1 MKLLRRLVTL
11 TWVATLL
18 VTGCALYLFNSD
30 PVDIDLVWLQIP
42 ETSLAVVLI
51 TTFFVGV
58 VTGSILVLIASMLPK
73 QRKSVD
79 A

>member
-11 TWVATLL
+11 VWVATLL
-18 VTGCALYLFNSD
+18 VTGCVLYLFNSD
-30 PVDIDLVWLQIP
+30 PVTIDFVWLQIP

-51 TTFFVGV
+51 TTFFVGI
-58 VTGSILVLIASMLPK
+58 VTGSILVLVASMLPK

>member
-11 TWVATLL
+11 VWVTTLL
-18 VTGCALYLFNSD
+18 ATGCVLYLFNSD
-30 PVDIDLVWLQIP
+30 PVAIDIVWLQIP

-51 TTFFVGV
+51 TTFFIGV
-58 VTGSILVLIASMLPK
+58 VTGSILVLVVSMLPK

>member
-11 TWVATLL
+11 VWVATLL
-18 VTGCALYLFNSD
+18 VTGCVFYLFNSD
-30 PVDIDLVWLQIP
+30 PVTLDFVWLQIP

-58 VTGSILVLIASMLPK
+58 VTGSILVLVASMLPK

>member
-1 MKLLRRLVTL
+1 MVWVT
-11 TWVATLL
+11 TLL
-18 VTGCALYLFNSD
+18 ATGCVLYLFNSD
-30 PVDIDLVWLQIP
+30 PVTIDIVWLQIP

-58 VTGSILVLIASMLPK
+58 VTGSIVVLVVSMLPK

>member
-11 TWVATLL
+11 VWVATLL
-18 VTGCALYLFNSD
+18 VTGCVLYLFNSD
-30 PVDIDLVWLQIP
+30 PVTVDLVWLQIP

-51 TTFFVGV
+51 TTFFVGI
-58 VTGSILVLIASMLPK
+58 VTGSILVLVASMLPK

-79 A
+79 G

>member
-11 TWVATLL
+11 VWVTTLL
-18 VTGCALYLFNSD
+18 ATGCVLYLFNSD
-30 PVDIDLVWLQIP
+30 PVAIDIVWLQIP

-58 VTGSILVLIASMLPK
+58 VTGSILVLVVSMLPK
-73 QRKSVD
+73 QRKSGD

>member
-1 MKLLRRLVTL
+1 MKLVRRLVTL
-11 TWVATLL
+11 IWVATLL
-18 VTGCALYLFNSD
+18 VTGCVLYLFNSD
-30 PVDIDLVWLQIP
+30 PIEIDLVWLQIP

-73 QRKSVD
+73 QLKSVD

>member
-1 MKLLRRLVTL
+1 MKLVRRLVTL
-11 TWVATLL
+11 IWVATLL
-18 VTGCALYLFNSD
+18 VTGCVLYLFNSD
-30 PVDIDLVWLQIP
+30 PVAIDIVWLQIP

-51 TTFFVGV
+51 TTFFIGV
-58 VTGSILVLIASMLPK
+58 VTGSILVLVVSMLPK

>member
-1 MKLLRRLVTL
+1 MKLVRRLVTL
-11 TWVATLL
+11 IWVTTLL
-18 VTGCALYLFNSD
+18 VTGCVLYLFNSE

-58 VTGSILVLIASMLPK
+58 VTGGILVLIASMLPK

>member
-1 MKLLRRLVTL
+1 MKLVRRLVTL
-11 TWVATLL
+11 IWVATLL
-18 VTGCALYLFNSD
+18 VTGCVLYLFNSD

-58 VTGSILVLIASMLPK
+58 VTGGIVVLIASMLPK
-73 QRKSVD
+73 QRKSID

>member
-18 VTGCALYLFNSD
+18 VTGCVLYLFNSD
-30 PVDIDLVWLQIP
+30 PVDIVLVWLQIP

>member
-18 VTGCALYLFNSD
+18 VTGCVLYLFNSD

-73 QRKSVD
+73 KRKSFD

>member
-1 MKLLRRLVTL
+1 MPANKVQTQEEAEKEM
-11 TWVATLL
+11 VDIPND
-18 VTGCALYLFNSD
+18 GD

-58 VTGSILVLIASMLPK
+58 FTGSILVLIASMLPK
-73 QRKSVD
+73 QRNSVD

>member
-1 MKLLRRLVTL
+1 MKLVRRLVTL
-11 TWVATLL
+11 IWVATLL
-18 VTGCALYLFNSD
+18 VTGCVLYLFNSD

-58 VTGSILVLIASMLPK
+58 VTGSILVLIASMFPK

>member
-1 MKLLRRLVTL
+1 MKLIRRLVTL
-11 TWVATLL
+11 GCVTAVLA
-18 VTGCALYLFNSD
+18 TGCVLYLFNSD
-30 PVDIDLVWLQIP
+30 PVTIDLVLLQIP
-42 ETSLAVVLI
+42 DTSIAVVLI

-58 VTGSILVLIASMLPK
+58 VTGSSLMLIASILPK

>member
-1 MKLLRRLVTL
+1 MKLVRRLVTL
-11 TWVATLL
+11 IWVATLL
-18 VTGCALYLFNSD
+18 VTGCVLYLFNSD
-30 PVDIDLVWLQIP
+30 PVNIDLVWLQIP

-73 QRKSVD
+73 QRNSVD

>member
-18 VTGCALYLFNSD
+18 VTGCVLYLFNSD

-58 VTGSILVLIASMLPK
+58 VTGSILVLIASMLPM

>member
-11 TWVATLL
+11 VWVTTLL
-18 VTGCALYLFNSD
+18 ATGCVLYLFNSD
-30 PVDIDLVWLQIP
+30 PVNIDFVWLQIP

-51 TTFFVGV
+51 TTFFVGI
-58 VTGSILVLIASMLPK
+58 VTGSSLVLVASMLPK
-73 QRKSVD
+73 PRKSVD

>member
-1 MKLLRRLVTL
+1 MKLVRRLVTL
-11 TWVATLL
+11 IWVTTLL

-58 VTGSILVLIASMLPK
+58 VTGSILVLIVSMLPK

>member
-1 MKLLRRLVTL
+1 MRLMRRLVTL
-11 TWVATLL
+11 VWVTTLL
-18 VTGCALYLFNSD
+18 LTGCVLYLFNSD

-58 VTGSILVLIASMLPK
+58 VTGSILALIASVLPK

-79 A
+79 V

>member
-11 TWVATLL
+11 VWVTTLL
-18 VTGCALYLFNSD
+18 VIGCVLYLFNSD
-30 PVDIDLVWLQIP
+30 PVIIDLVWLQIP

-51 TTFFVGV
+51 TIFFVGV
-58 VTGSILVLIASMLPK
+58 VTGSILVLVASMLPK

>member
-11 TWVATLL
+11 VWVATLL
-18 VTGCALYLFNSD
+18 VTGCVLYLFNSD
-30 PVDIDLVWLQIP
+30 PVTIDFVWLQIP

-58 VTGSILVLIASMLPK
+58 VTGSILVLVASMLPK

>member
-11 TWVATLL
+11 VWVTTLL
-18 VTGCALYLFNSD
+18 ATGCVLYLFNSD
-30 PVDIDLVWLQIP
+30 PVTIDIVWLQIP

-58 VTGSILVLIASMLPK
+58 VTGSILVLVGSMLPK

>member
-1 MKLLRRLVTL
+1 MKLVRRLVTL
-11 TWVATLL
+11 IWVATLL
-18 VTGCALYLFNSD
+18 VTGCVLYLFNSD
-30 PVDIDLVWLQIP
+30 PVNIDLVWLQIP

-58 VTGSILVLIASMLPK
+58 VTGSILVLIASMFPK
-73 QRKSVD
+73 QRKSID

>member
-1 MKLLRRLVTL
+1 MKLLRRLVTMV
-11 TWVATLL
+11 WVTTLL
-18 VTGCALYLFNSD
+18 ATGCVLYLFNSD
-30 PVDIDLVWLQIP
+30 PVTIDIVWLQIP

-58 VTGSILVLIASMLPK
+58 VTGSILVLVVSMLPK

>member
-1 MKLLRRLVTL
+1 MKLVRRLVTL
-11 TWVATLL
+11 VWVTALL
-18 VTGCALYLFNSD
+18 VTGCVLYLFNSD
-30 PVDIDLVWLQIP
+30 PVNIDFVWLQIP

-58 VTGSILVLIASMLPK
+58 VTGSILVFIASMLPK
-73 QRKSVD
+73 QPKSVD

>member
-1 MKLLRRLVTL
+1 MKLVRRLVTL
-11 TWVATLL
+11 IWVATLL
-18 VTGCALYLFNSD
+18 VTGCVLYLFNSD
-30 PVDIDLVWLQIP
+30 PIEIDLVWLQIP

-58 VTGSILVLIASMLPK
+58 VTGSILVLIASMPPK

>member
-1 MKLLRRLVTL
+1 MVWVT
-11 TWVATLL
+11 TLL
-18 VTGCALYLFNSD
+18 ATGCVLYLFNSD
-30 PVDIDLVWLQIP
+30 PVTIDIVWLQIP

-58 VTGSILVLIASMLPK
+58 VTGSILVLVVSMLPK

>member
-11 TWVATLL
+11 VWVTTLL
-18 VTGCALYLFNSD
+18 VIGCVLYLFNSD
-30 PVDIDLVWLQIP
+30 PVIIDLVWLQIP

-58 VTGSILVLIASMLPK
+58 VTGSILVLVASMLPK

>member
-1 MKLLRRLVTL
+1 MKLVRRLITL
-11 TWVATLL
+11 IWVATLL
-18 VTGCALYLFNSD
+18 VTGCVLYLFNSD
-30 PVDIDLVWLQIP
+30 PVNIDLVWLQIP
-42 ETSLAVVLI
+42 ETSLAVVLT

-58 VTGSILVLIASMLPK
+58 VTGSILVLVVSMLPK